1 MPRPDT
7 SPKANIQSDDSSP
20 APFVFKSTQSGMVK
34 SDKKCRK
41 VKTYNTIIKITS
53 LYLIKN
59 ISRSMELTKKSFGA
73 HSANGKRPV
82 EDLLK
87 SQNFINSIHLNVIIK
102 QQAKMS
108 FLEIWL
114 LVELSVLYVHYLF
127 KIFIKI

>member
-1 MPRPDT
+1 MHT
-7 SPKANIQSDDSSP
+7 VQMEK
-20 APFVFKSTQSGMVK
+20 GLW
-34 SDKKCRK
+34 
-41 VKTYNTIIKITS
+41 KI
-53 LYLIKN
+53 YLK
-59 ISRSMELTKKSFGA
+59 
-73 HSANGKRPV
+73 
-82 EDLLK
+82 LK